1 MPMKFASLLFLLFT
15 VFTYGQIDLS
25 PLVVGEVAP
34 SISGTDQFGHAINTT
49 ALLPDQ
55 KILLIF
61 YRGNWCPHCKK
72 HLAKLQDNM
81 EELSDKNVKVLV
93 VTPEKVEK
101 TKETSENWNAS
112 YSILHDT
119 DNEIMKAYHVA
130 FEVNQ
135 SNVPNYF
142 EAVSKKVAENNGA
155 DNMVLPVP
163 ATYLIGN
170 DGKIIYVQFDPDY
183 KNRSDFE
190 EIKKYL

>member
-1 MPMKFASLLFLLFT
+1 MKFAISFILFFT
-15 VFTYGQIDLS
+15 VFTYGQINLS
-25 PLVVGEVAP
+25 PLALGNVAP
-34 SISGTDQFGHAINTT
+34 TILGTDQFGRAVNTT
-49 ALLPDQ
+49 ELLPEH

-72 HLAKLQDNM
+72 HLAKLQDNI
-81 EELSDKNVKVLV
+81 EDLSDKNVKVLV
-93 VTPEKVEK
+93 VTPEKVEQINK
-101 TKETSENWNAS
+101 TSKNWNAS

-119 DNEIMKAYHVA
+119 DNEIMEAYHVA

-135 SNVPNYF
+135 GNVPNYF
-142 EAVSKKVAENNGA
+142 EAVSQKVAENNGA

-170 DGKIIYVQFDPDY
+170 DGRIIYVQFDPDY
-183 KNRSDFE
+183 KNRSDFD

>member
-1 MPMKFASLLFLLFT
+1 MKFAISFILFFT
-15 VFTYGQIDLS
+15 VFTYGQINLS
-25 PLVVGEVAP
+25 PLALGDVAP
-34 SISGTDQFGHAINTT
+34 TILGTDQFGRAVNTT
-49 ALLPDQ
+49 ELLPEH

-72 HLAKLQDNM
+72 HLAKLQDNI
-81 EELSDKNVKVLV
+81 EDLSDKNVKVLV
-93 VTPEKVEK
+93 VTPEKFEQINK
-101 TKETSENWNAS
+101 TSKNWNAS

-119 DNEIMKAYHVA
+119 DNEIMEAYHVA

-135 SNVPNYF
+135 GNVPNYF
-142 EAVSKKVAENNGA
+142 EAVSQKVAENNGA

-170 DGKIIYVQFDPDY
+170 DGRIIYVQFDPNY
-183 KNRSDFE
+183 KNRSDFD

>member
-1 MPMKFASLLFLLFT
+1 MKFSFSLFLFFT
-15 VFTYGQIDLS
+15 VFTYGQINLT
-25 PLVVGEVAP
+25 PLAVGEVAP
-34 SISGTDQFGHAINTT
+34 SITGMDQYGRSIKTT
-49 ALLPDQ
+49 ELLPDQ

-72 HLAKLQDNM
+72 HLAKLQDNI

-101 TKETSENWNAS
+101 TKETSKNWNAS
-112 YSILHDT
+112 YSILHDAN
-119 DNEIMKAYHVA
+119 NEIMEAYHVA
-130 FEVNQ
+130 FEVNP

-142 EAVSKKVAENNGA
+142 EAVSKMVAENNGA

-170 DGKIIYVQFDPDY
+170 DGKIMYVQFDPDY
-183 KNRSDFE
+183 KNRSDFD